1 MTIKAS
7 GTPLSFTEIQ
17 DEFGLPPGRNIGA
30 YRVSQTVGSLA
41 NLPLDA
47 GIPQSGVIA
56 FSNFYGKQ
64 LNMVVLFNGYFQR
77 INAREYYNNNDRVTV
92 IGRFIGRPA
101 NSSGKKVFV
110 NITGAG
116 IGGYVYSERNGD
128 ARVVAFRTGGWNDGT
143 NLQVDIAGDGAI
155 YGAGGN
161 GGSANGGSGG
171 SANSAIGIDYPT
183 TFVNRGYVQC
193 GYGGGGAGG
202 SGADD
207 PDKNQQDAGYSG
219 GGGGGG
225 AGAPAG
231 NGGPSTGSGVWG
243 FGNAGGGGNGGTLT
257 TGGAGGGGGTNRNG
271 DGGAGGGGAGGQ
283 PGRDPQGG
291 GSGSGNQGGNP
302 GGSGGSNGYAV
313 ISAVGGAYSFINYGT
328 VHGGTAYA
336 AVL

>member
-1 MTIKAS
+1 MTIKAA

-17 DEFGLPPGRNIGA
+17 DEFGLPGGRNIGA
-30 YRVSQTVGSLA
+30 YRVSQTIGSLA

-47 GIPQSGVIA
+47 GIPQSGVIK
-56 FSNFYGKQ
+56 FSDFYGKQ
-64 LNMVVLFNGYFQR
+64 LNMVILYNGYFKR
-77 INAREYYNNNDRVTV
+77 TNAREAYNNNIVNV
-92 IGRFIGRPA
+92 VGRFTGRPSS
-101 NSSGKKVFV
+101 SSGKKVFV
-110 NITGAG
+110 NLIN
-116 IGGYVYSERNGD
+116 GYHYSEKNGD
-128 ARVVAFRTGGWNDGT
+128 ARVVAFRTGGWDSGT
-143 NLQVDIAGDGAI
+143 NLQVDIAGSAAI
-155 YGAGGN
+155 YGAGGD
-161 GGSANGGSGG
+161 GGSANGGGGG

-183 TFVNRGYVQC
+183 TFINRGYVQC

-231 NGGPSTGSGVWG
+231 NGGASTNSGVWG
-243 FGNAGGGGNGGTLT
+243 FGNSGGGGNGGTLT

-283 PGRDPQGG
+283 PGRDPQSG
-291 GSGSGNQGGNP
+291 GSGSGNQSGNG

-313 ISAVGGAYSFINYGT
+313 ISAVGGSYTFINYGT